1 MACFLHSSANSAPTN
16 SEPKLDMKN
25 NKLTS
30 IRAALGAIAM
40 LGCMAAHA
48 VVIVSTNPGDFVLTA
63 EAFPTV
69 ALGTNDNIISTSGN
83 ITLDNANGVGTPAT
97 GSHGYQDWAGS
108 ILPGTEYVLNGDENF
123 DVLFAS
129 SQTAFAMNYEDDSID
144 SVFTLTFFDGALN
157 VGTASFTSVAPFNT
171 AKFVGFISDT
181 AFNKVT
187 VRESDSGNSN
197 EYFQFYTASPVP
209 APATLLL
216 FGLGLAG
223 LGYQQQRKAV
233 KAA

>member
-1 MACFLHSSANSAPTN
+1 M
-16 SEPKLDMKN
+16 N
-25 NKLTS
+25 NKKTMS
-30 IRAALGAIAM
+30 IRCALGAFAIF
-40 LGCMAAHA
+40 GCMAANA
-48 VVIVSTNPGDFVLTA
+48 AVIVSTNPGDFVLTA

-69 ALGTNDNIISTSGN
+69 ALGNNANITSTSGN
-83 ITLDNANGVGTPAT
+83 ITLDNAFGVGSPAT
-97 GSHGYQDWAGS
+97 GTDGYQDWAGS

-123 DVLFAS
+123 DVIFS
-129 SQTAFAMNYEDDSID
+129 SLQTAFAMDYEDDSLV
-144 SVFTLTFFDGALN
+144 SVFTLTFFAGAAN
-157 VGTASFTSVAPFNT
+157 VGTASFTSGAPFNT

-181 AFNKVT
+181 AFDKVT

-223 LGYQQQRKAV
+223 LGYQQRKSV
-233 KAA
+233 KAS